1 MTSKLNILL
10 IALDNTDLS
19 DTLTSI
25 SKQTFTNW
33 ELYIITFEKI
43 NNISNII
50 KDKYQI
56 IKINEK
62 TSIFNFLLSFSS
74 SLSGDFIALIANCD
88 INDPK
93 RFEKQISFMNS
104 NNLNICSCL
113 EASMNN
119 NIYEKEALIESN
131 KFIDSDNINSV
142 ISASYLPLD
151 LYTFVLRKSFLIDIL
166 PYCTHSI
173 FDSEIDLI
181 LYFLRFEKISKV
193 PEILYYVQKSRLP
206 YKECLNYCESPLT
219 TNKLAIFN
227 RNKILDNQSYFKE
240 IITSK
245 KKLSTYCI
253 EYDSTIVTILNS
265 VNIGGTESYVINLAN
280 RLKKEK
286 IQLCILTNECFNKE
300 LFVFYDIPLYI
311 FDLKNIYKFKNT
323 LSIIPNI
330 KLIQIHMDKD
340 LYLCPMIKSILNVPI
355 IFTIHGIYYSE
366 KIIQSY
372 SNYLDEIIF
381 VSEYSKKYYSE
392 LLEKSYIHKYLV
404 IPNGIEISND
414 IISKKSFL
422 KKALGIDENSIIL
435 IYCSRLSYNKSKLA
449 LLFLESFKKVIKKKK
464 IFLL

>member
-1 MTSKLNILL
+1 M
-10 IALDNTDLS
+10 
-19 DTLTSI
+19 
-25 SKQTFTNW
+25 
-33 ELYIITFEKI
+33 
-43 NNISNII
+43 
-50 KDKYQI
+50 
-56 IKINEK
+56 
-62 TSIFNFLLSFSS
+62 
-74 SLSGDFIALIANCD
+74 
-88 INDPK
+88 
-93 RFEKQISFMNS
+93 
-104 NNLNICSCL
+104 
-113 EASMNN
+113 
-119 NIYEKEALIESN
+119 
-131 KFIDSDNINSV
+131 
-142 ISASYLPLD
+142 
-151 LYTFVLRKSFLIDIL
+151 
-166 PYCTHSI
+166 
-173 FDSEIDLI
+173 
-181 LYFLRFEKISKV
+181 
-193 PEILYYVQKSRLP
+193 
-206 YKECLNYCESPLT
+206 
-219 TNKLAIFN
+219 
-227 RNKILDNQSYFKE
+227 
-240 IITSK
+240 
-245 KKLSTYCI
+245 

-323 LSIIPNI
+323 LTIIPNI

-449 LLFLESFKKVIKKKK
+449 LLFLESFKKVIKKNKNIFAIIAGNGNYALSIKNLCQNINKEFNDNNKVFFLGNKFNILSYYFESDLIIGTGRVAIEAMSLGKPVISFGSNGHVNIVDNSNIETLVDSNFGDHSFNPEKFNDELIINKLTEYINLLINSSENRKK
-464 IFLL
+464 LGLWNKSYIENNLTLDKITTFYLNECKARN